1 MKPKT
6 ILLSFLLVACG
17 GQVPQIYLYYDSE
30 NRRHEY
36 PIRIEDLSL
45 SRENPTEYYY
55 CLYHEKLEEIRYH
68 FPEQNHILSDTLVT
82 DPL

>member
-1 MKPKT
+1 MKPK
-6 ILLSFLLVACG
+6 ILLLFFLLISCG
-17 GQVPQIYLYYDSE
+17 GQVPQIYLYYDYE

-55 CLYHEKLEEIRYH
+55 CLHHEKLEEISLVY
-68 FPEQNHILSDTLVT
+68 PNHTEYSDSLVT